1 MKNKLP
7 SGFARLD
14 DGRVVIVVGNTDEK
28 EREKNPKYYEVLIP
42 YSPTERLHRRK
53 PFLHHR
59 LRVRAQRLQSRTG

>member
-7 SGFARLD
+7 SGFAPLD
-14 DGRVVIVVGNTDEK
+14 DGRVVIVIGNTDE
-28 EREKNPKYYEVLIP
+28 EREKSPRYHEVLIP